1 MKKFVSFVLGFMCV
15 GLSSVK
21 AGVLKDIKVVGNERI
36 HSDMIKNCGVGVAL
50 KNALPEVKEL
60 ADYVTKYNYDD
71 DGVIEFLKEVLRYNH
86 LTIKIEKKL
95 HGMISNE

>member
-36 HSDMIKNCGVGVAL
+36 HSDMIKN
-50 KNALPEVKEL
+50 
-60 ADYVTKYNYDD
+60 
-71 DGVIEFLKEVLRYNH
+71 FLS
-86 LTIKIEKKL
+86 IKIGDEVNEKVLNKK
-95 HGMISNE
+95 